1 MKPMNRE
8 EQQIAEAI
16 VEHLVALGRQNLH
29 LGTAVGLAMFNVGGT
44 WQTTNEFMAN
54 VTYSLPTKSRLG
66 VSSEEY
72 IVEIKVR
79 RRGGP

>member
-1 MKPMNRE
+1 MNRE

-44 WQTTNEFMAN
+44 WQTANEFVSK
-54 VTYSLPTKSRLG
+54 VTYNQAVHSQLG

-72 IVEIKVR
+72 IIEVIVR